1 MKSGKQRREE
11 IMQRRRERA
20 AKFVNFDPH
29 VRRPRVPLGVLE
41 ADRELL
47 ARHNNTCGCLPLYYV
62 DREFTCRD
70 CGSHEVWT
78 AKQQKWWYEVA
89 LGNINSTA
97 VRCRPCR
104 RADQARSADARRVS
118 EEGMRRKLLAQAGK
132 AGTDR

>member
-11 IMQRRRERA
+11 IKQRRRERA

-29 VRRPRVPLGVLE
+29 VRRPRIPLGVVE

-47 ARHNNTCGCLPLYYV
+47 ARHNNTYGLLPLYYV

-78 AKQQKWWYEVA
+78 AKQQKWWHEVA
-89 LGNINSTA
+89 LGHIHSTA
-97 VRCRPCR
+97 IRCRPCR
-104 RADQARSADARRVS
+104 KADQARVAEARRIS
-118 EEGMRRKLLAQAGK
+118 EAGLLRKQQALTRK
-132 AGTDR
+132 AG